1 MASEPSGF
9 KRLQNSSCSGE
20 RRRLFS
26 MSAKSTRKR
35 LDVLV
40 VERGLAESRQKAQAM
55 ILAGE
60 VGVDG
65 RRAEKA
71 GVTVPEAAHIE
82 VHSRLQK
89 YASRGGFK
97 LEGALGDFGVN
108 PAGTICLDIGS
119 STGGFTDCLLQHG
132 AARVYAVDV
141 NTDQLAWKL
150 RDDAR
155 VTRIHK
161 NARELRAED
170 VAGKVDIVVAD
181 VSFIS
186 VTKILPGALACA
198 NPGAE
203 FLILVKPQFELQ
215 REEVGKGGIVRDAAL
230 HQKAIA
236 SVRAVAESLG
246 LVELRVVPSRVTGAE
261 GNQEYFLHGR
271 KKAKVESQ

>member
-1 MASEPSGF
+1 
-9 KRLQNSSCSGE
+9 
-20 RRRLFS
+20 

-35 LDVLV
+35 LDILV

-60 VGVDG
+60 VEVDG
-65 RRAEKA
+65 SRAEKA
-71 GVTVPEAAHIE
+71 GATVPEKAHIE

-97 LEGALGDFGVN
+97 LEGALEDFGVN
-108 PAGTICLDIGS
+108 PAGKTCLDVGA

-150 RDDAR
+150 RDDPR
-155 VTRIHK
+155 VTRLRK
-161 NARELRAED
+161 NARELKAED
-170 VAGKVDIVVAD
+170 VAEKMDIVVTD

-186 VTKILPGALACA
+186 VTKVLPGAVAYA
-198 NPGAE
+198 SPGAE

-215 REEVGKGGIVRDAAL
+215 REDVGKGGIVREAAL

-236 SVRAVAESLG
+236 SVRAAAESLG
-246 LVELRVVPSRVTGAE
+246 LVDLRVAPSRVAGAE
-261 GNQEYFLHGR
+261 GNQEYFLHAR
-271 KKAKVESQ
+271 KTPKVESQ